1 MLLSFVSFSLSFFFF
16 FFVVHVD
23 PQGSV
28 WPDKPR
34 TRFPCL
40 EPSTGRVKNVLL
52 PPLLLETAI
61 ALLSFH
67 REDAKPTPELKAR
80 ARTVSMFHR
89 CA

>member
-1 MLLSFVSFSLSFFFF
+1 MSSLALFLLALDSFFLFWGGHVPVFF
-16 FFVVHVD
+16 
-23 PQGSV
+23 PRAQGSV

-40 EPSTGRVKNVLL
+40 DASTGRVKNVLL

-67 REDAKPTPELKAR
+67 RADANPTPELQVR
-80 ARTVSMFHR
+80 DVM
-89 CA
+89 